1 MRIPKNQFAEAELKL
16 TYKKAAHPFKITNGN
31 EAYYYLKSIWDK
43 NLIDIQEQF
52 YVLFL
57 NQKKE
62 VICWRCLHTG
72 TMNTAL
78 IDKRLLFGYA
88 YGCMASAIIIAHNHP
103 SGHVKPS
110 KGDYSLTREMIS
122 VSKVIG
128 IDLLDHL
135 VISRDGYYSFLGARE
150 VMLELTI

>member
-16 TYKKAAHPFKITNGN
+16 TYKKAVHPFKITNGN
-31 EAYYYLKSIWDK
+31 EAYFYLKSIWDK

-57 NQKKE
+57 NQQKE

-72 TMNTAL
+72 TMSDAL

-88 YGCMASAIIIAHNHP
+88 YGCMASGIIIAHNHP
-103 SGHVKPS
+103 SGQIRPS
-110 KGDYSLTREMIS
+110 KADYSITQEIKLASRI
-122 VSKVIG
+122 VG
-128 IDLLDHL
+128 ITLVDHL
-135 VISRDGYYSFLGARE
+135 LIGDNKYYSFLSERDILS
-150 VMLELTI
+150 VS